1 MIQEQLDHN
10 IRNMLNTENDHS
22 APYNET
28 CLQIVK
34 IQYQGGA
41 ESSDKGGCC
50 ETKGGCSEI
59 FPSLLPA
66 HHPRSQS
73 SQNKNTTE
81 QQATKQQEENMPS
94 DRSTAIREVQA
105 DILSTLKKT
114 SYFTNDTT
122 RAHINSLHLD
132 DFNRLKR
139 IAKGRKITCE
149 RAIKACINGQQ
160 LAPRKT

>member
-10 IRNMLNTENDHS
+10 IRNMVNTKNDHS
-22 APYNET
+22 APYNKT
-28 CLQIVK
+28 CLQTVK
-34 IQYQGGA
+34 IRYLGGA
-41 ESSDKGGCC
+41 ESSDKGG
-50 ETKGGCSEI
+50 GCEI

-81 QQATKQQEENMPS
+81 QQETKQQEENMPS
-94 DRSTAIREVQA
+94 GRCTAIREVQA

-139 IAKGRKITCE
+139 IA
-149 RAIKACINGQQ
+149 
-160 LAPRKT
+160 